1 MASVADG
8 PDGAVRQVAIVG
20 AGMMGAAIAAAN
32 VRRSVPVVLADSDPQ
47 ALATAV
53 ERIAGELAEAG
64 RSPSPEIL
72 ETVRR
77 LVTCTTEDA
86 RLGQCDLVL
95 ESIVESEPAK
105 QHLYARLEP
114 HLAPAT
120 ILASNTSTIPIGR
133 LAAKL
138 ADGRRFLGLH
148 FFHPVRG
155 RPLVEVVR
163 GPQTGEQA
171 IASAVAYVRSI
182 EKVPIV
188 VGDRPGFLV
197 NRLLFPYLAE
207 AFELLLDG
215 AGVANVERAATDFGM
230 AMGPLRLMDE
240 IGLDTVVLGGR
251 VLWEAFPERIHPSPL
266 LVAMYKAGRLGR
278 KSQAGFFAYPA
289 GLAAG
294 ELGRKKTG
302 TVPVFYDPAV
312 DELIAAWARPPQ
324 HVPAEDILARLLLAM
339 LLEGARILEEW
350 KGDCPRFL
358 PSAIDLAV
366 VLGLGFPAARGGL
379 LRWADSLGIRRVL
392 SMLDGYGRLGPRF
405 EAPQLLRAMAAE
417 GRPFYPSSP

>member
-1 MASVADG
+1 M
-8 PDGAVRQVAIVG
+8 AIVG

-32 VRRSVPVVLADSDPQ
+32 VRRNVPVVLADADPQ

-53 ERIAGELAEAG
+53 ERIAEELADPG
-64 RSPSPEIL
+64 RRPSPQIV

-77 LVTCTTEDA
+77 LVTCTAEDA

-95 ESIVESEPAK
+95 ESIVESELAK
-105 QHLYARLEP
+105 QRLYARLEP

-171 IASAVAYVRSI
+171 IATAVAYVQSI
-182 EKVPIV
+182 AKVPIV

-215 AGVANVERAATDFGM
+215 VGVAEVERAATGFGM

-251 VLWEAFPERIHPSPL
+251 VLWEAFPERINPSPL
-266 LVAMYKAGRLGR
+266 LVTMYKAGRLGR
-278 KSQAGFFAYPA
+278 KSGAGFFAYPA
-289 GLAAG
+289 GVAPG
-294 ELGRKKTG
+294 EPGRH
-302 TVPVFYDPAV
+302 DPAV
-312 DELIAAWARPPQ
+312 DALIAAWARPPQ
-324 HVPAEDILARLLLAM
+324 HVAAEGILARLLLSM
-339 LLEGARILEEW
+339 LLEGTRILAEQQ
-350 KGDCPRFL
+350 GRDPQ
-358 PSAIDLAV
+358 AIDLAV
-366 VLGLGFPAARGGL
+366 VLGLGFPSARGGL
-379 LRWADSLGIRRVL
+379 LRWADSLGISRIVG
-392 SMLDGYGRLGPRF
+392 MLGEYEHLGPRF
-405 EAPQLLRAMAAE
+405 AAPPLLRDMAAQ
-417 GRPFYPSSP
+417 GRSFYPGSA

>member
-1 MASVADG
+1 MCKLAEMATVAEG
-8 PDGAVRQVAIVG
+8 SNHTVRQVAIVG

-32 VRRSVPVVLADSDPQ
+32 VRRGVPVLLADADPQ
-47 ALATAV
+47 ALATAI
-53 ERIAGELAEAG
+53 ERIAEELADAG
-64 RSPSPEIL
+64 RKPSQQIV

-77 LVTCTTEDA
+77 LVTVTTEDA

-105 QHLYARLEP
+105 QQLYARLEP

-138 ADGRRFLGLH
+138 AEGRRFLGLH

-171 IASAVAYVRSI
+171 VAAAVAYVRSI

-197 NRLLFPYLAE
+197 NRLLFPYLTE

-215 AGVANVERAATDFGM
+215 AGVAEVERAAAGFGM

-240 IGLDTVVLGGR
+240 IGLETVVLGGR
-251 VLWEAFPERIHPSPL
+251 VLWEAFPERINPSPL

-278 KSQAGFFAYPA
+278 KSGAGFFTYPA
-289 GLAAG
+289 GLGAG
-294 ELGRKKTG
+294 EPGRD
-302 TVPVFYDPAV
+302 DPAV

-324 HVPAEDILARLLLAM
+324 QVSAEDILARLLLAM

-350 KGDCPRFL
+350 KGDCPRFS
-358 PSAIDLAV
+358 PPAIDLAV

-379 LRWADSLGIRRVL
+379 LRWADSLGIGRIL
-392 SMLDGYGRLGPRF
+392 NMLDGYGHLGPRF
-405 EAPQLLRAMAAE
+405 AAPQLLREMAAR
-417 GRPFYPSSP
+417 GRSFYAGMQ

>member
-1 MASVADG
+1 MV
-8 PDGAVRQVAIVG
+8 QKVAIVG

-32 VRRSVPVVLADSDPQ
+32 VRRRVPVVLADSDPE

-53 ERIAGELAEAG
+53 RRIAEELADAG
-64 RSPSPEIL
+64 RAPSSEIL
-72 ETVRR
+72 KTVRR

-95 ESIVESEPAK
+95 ESIVESEAAK
-105 QHLYARLEP
+105 QRLYARLEP

-120 ILASNTSTIPIGR
+120 ILASNTSTIPIRR

-207 AFELLLDG
+207 AFELVLDG
-215 AGVANVERAATDFGM
+215 AGVAEVERAATEFGM

-251 VLWEAFPERIHPSPL
+251 VLWEAFPERINPSPL

-278 KSQAGFFAYPA
+278 KSGLGFFAYPA
-289 GLAAG
+289 GLAPG
-294 ELGRKKTG
+294 EPGRH
-302 TVPVFYDPAV
+302 DPAV
-312 DELIAAWARPPQ
+312 DELIAAWVRPARL
-324 HVPAEDILARLLLAM
+324 VSADDILARLLLAM
-339 LLEGARILEEW
+339 LLEAARILEEEE
-350 KGDCPRFL
+350 GRDP
-358 PSAIDLAV
+358 PAIDLAV

-379 LRWADSLGIRRVL
+379 LRWADGLGLRRIL
-392 SMLDGYGRLGPRF
+392 GMLDGYAGLGPRF
-405 EAPQLLRAMAAE
+405 AAPQLLRDMAAE